1 MNKKRLTLI
10 AALLLCLY
18 ALVAC
23 EPETVTETV
32 EVTRVVTEQIE
43 VEGETVEVTRVVVE
57 ERVDV
62 VTATPGVRGNTAAD
76 TVAASQPAERLII
89 KNGRMEIT
97 VMDTDEATESA
108 ALRAQEF
115 GGYVL
120 SQQIWEGDGGFRYA
134 QLSLAVP
141 VAQFE
146 NALRAFRTLGSVTH
160 ENASGQDVTEEYV
173 DLDSRL
179 GNLQATQTRLRSF
192 LDQATNVTETLAI
205 DRELRQI
212 EEELELIQGRMTYLA
227 GRAAFSTI
235 DLTLNPLIPTPTPSP
250 SPTPTPLPTAEVW
263 RPGDT
268 AQLAAV
274 QLQETA
280 QDTADFTIFYA
291 ISCGP
296 WLVAFAFLGWLLW
309 WLRRLVRRVRPIPA
323 MPVNES

>member
-1 MNKKRLTLI
+1 
-10 AALLLCLY
+10 
-18 ALVAC
+18 V
-23 EPETVTETV
+23 
-32 EVTRVVTEQIE
+32 
-43 VEGETVEVTRVVVE
+43 
-57 ERVDV
+57 
-62 VTATPGVRGNTAAD
+62 
-76 TVAASQPAERLII
+76 
-89 KNGRMEIT
+89 
-97 VMDTDEATESA
+97 
-108 ALRAQEF
+108 LRAQEF

-120 SQQIWEGDGGFRYA
+120 SQQIWDGDRGYRYA
-134 QLSLAVP
+134 QLSVAVP

-146 NALRAFRTLGSVTH
+146 NAMRAFRTLGSVTN
-160 ENASGQDVTEEYV
+160 ETASGQDVTEEYV

-235 DLTLNPLIPTPTPSP
+235 DLTLNPVVPTPTPSP
-250 SPTPTPLPTAEVW
+250 TPTATPLPTAEIW

-280 QDTADFTIFYA
+280 QDTADFTIFYG

-296 WLVAFAFLGWLLW
+296 WLVAAVFLGWLLW
-309 WLRRLVRRVRPIPA
+309 RLRRLVRRVRP
-323 MPVNES
+323 V